1 MLKYCLKVLRG
12 DFFENFIYKCKNSTE
27 NEKPFGIKCVYVNGK
42 IVLDGDK
49 IEKDNVKTTGKAI
62 RVK

>member
-1 MLKYCLKVLRG
+1 MQKL
-12 DFFENFIYKCKNSTE
+12 TE

-62 RVK
+62 RVN